1 MINWPGGCDL
11 PHLVGFRCS
20 TLHGSEVETIFPLQN
35 ADKDLHRDVV
45 EAIDRTSVDRL
56 LSLHFSL
63 EVLNMSNVKKASNWW
78 ENPRKGAEKG
88 PKTIP
93 TPSFPQPQWKLYGS
107 EFSLEVWSKLLL
119 PSLSLDI
126 AFSLILGFASILQL
140 WHFPHFL
147 VGSVEA
153 CLPDEMPGHRPP
165 FAIPHKS
172 EPSLSPS
179 NVQRN
184 LICFQRW
191 VFFSDATF
199 CLSLYLAE
207 LFPSHHLFPSPSLR

>member
-11 PHLVGFRCS
+11 PHLVGLRCS
-20 TLHGSEVETIFPLQN
+20 TLNGSEVETIFPLQN

-63 EVLNMSNVKKASNWW
+63 EVLNMSIVLKASNWW
-78 ENPRKGAEKG
+78 GKPRKGAKKDRK
-88 PKTIP
+88 P
-93 TPSFPQPQWKLYGS
+93 FQPH
-107 EFSLEVWSKLLL
+107 
-119 PSLSLDI
+119 PSLSLSGSFMELNSLWRFDPSCSFLVI
-126 AFSLILGFASILQL
+126 GYCFSLILGFAPILQL

-179 NVQRN
+179 DVQSN
-184 LICFQRW
+184 LICFR
-191 VFFSDATF
+191 S
-199 CLSLYLAE
+199 
-207 LFPSHHLFPSPSLR
+207 

>member
-63 EVLNMSNVKKASNWW
+63 EVLNMSIVKKASNWW
-78 ENPRKGAEKG
+78 GKPRKGAEK
-88 PKTIP
+88 KTENHSNPIL
-93 TPSFPQPQWKLYGS
+93 PSASVEALWNWILFGGLIQAA
-107 EFSLEVWSKLLL
+107 
-119 PSLSLDI
+119 PSLSSDI
-126 AFSLILGFASILQL
+126 VFSLTLGFAPILQL

-179 NVQRN
+179 NVKRN
-184 LICFQRW
+184 LICFR
-191 VFFSDATF
+191 S
-199 CLSLYLAE
+199 
-207 LFPSHHLFPSPSLR
+207 